1 MIRRLAA
8 LATTAVCRDPNQPV
22 IQWEAH
28 NRNGLLHY
36 IVPPLHSPQKIAQ
49 VHDKK
54 HGRKVALYTAIPS
67 ILCLENGQFSFC
79 RRIHRASWTWRP
91 LASFDTIMEQNSFDK
106 SSLQQDLLTSR
117 FPATADD
124 ESSLGRQVA
133 SA

>member
-1 MIRRLAA
+1 MAFYITLFPPFILHKRLQ
-8 LATTAVCRDPNQPV
+8 V
-22 IQWEAH
+22 
-28 NRNGLLHY
+28 
-36 IVPPLHSPQKIAQ
+36 

-54 HGRKVALYTAIPS
+54 HSRKVALYTAIPS